1 MSLIPMIADLP
12 VVSRPRERML
22 AHGPTKLS
30 DMELLAVLLGSGAPG
45 KNALYLAQELL
56 VGGLTALRGQEVA
69 QLTRRRGIGQVKALR
84 IAAAFELGRRLADAE
99 EPELDEFKP
108 DDVARTL
115 MRRYAY
121 SPQESVGAYFL
132 NSRLQVLRESSN
144 IYIGTVQ
151 KACDSTRDIVR
162 EALRENAAKVVVYHN
177 HPSGDPEPSMQDRA
191 YTKKLQESLQLVDIT
206 LLEHMIIGR
215 DRYYNV
221 LASGL

>member
-12 VVSRPRERML
+12 VISRPRERML

-56 VGGLTALRGQEVA
+56 VGGLTALRSQEVA
-69 QLTRRRGIGQVKALR
+69 QLTRRRGVGQVKALR
-84 IAAAFELGRRLADAE
+84 IAAAFELGRRLADE
-99 EPELDEFKP
+99 KEPELDAFKP
-108 DDVARTL
+108 DDVARSL

-151 KACDSTRDIVR
+151 NACGSARDIVR
-162 EALRENAAKVVVYHN
+162 EALRENATKVVVYHN
-177 HPSGDPEPSMQDRA
+177 HPSGDPTPSMEDRQ
-191 YTKKLQESLQLVDIT
+191 YTKRLQEALQMVEVT
-206 LLEHMIIGR
+206 LHEHMIIGR

-221 LASGL
+221 LAGGL